1 MLLGINH
8 PVIKA
13 HGNSKADGFCSA
25 IRVAS
30 EFAASGA
37 IGQIEEVMAK
47 KKGEDAAE

>member
-1 MLLGINH
+1 MNK

-25 IRVAS
+25 IRVAA

-37 IGQIEEVMAK
+37 IAQIEMAVAK
-47 KKGEDAAE
+47 KETVEE